1 MKKSEI
7 NFQIELDESNLPKAI
22 KWDAS
27 DKEGEG
33 LESTKSISLNVWDN
47 LNHSTLRIDLW
58 TDEMSVVEMKRFY
71 IDILGGMAQTILN
84 STGDEYMSEEIK
96 DLCDRLV
103 KHVNEENKKSDKR
116 EQWFSVGFPMSW
128 SHTKQLTHTKKKL
141 VILFFKK
148 NTRQSLRYNFC
159 ALKGVCAN

>member
-1 MKKSEI
+1 MKKSDI
-7 NFQIELDESNLPKAI
+7 HFQIELDNKSLPKAI
-22 KWDAS
+22 QWDAS

-58 TDEMSVVEMKRFY
+58 TEEMSVAEMKRFY

-96 DLCDRLV
+96 ALCDRLV
-103 KHVNEENKKSDKR
+103 SHVNEENNKK
-116 EQWFSVGFPMSW
+116 
-128 SHTKQLTHTKKKL
+128 
-141 VILFFKK
+141 
-148 NTRQSLRYNFC
+148 
-159 ALKGVCAN
+159 

>member
-22 KWDAS
+22 MWDAS

-103 KHVNEENKKSDKR
+103 KHVNEENKKS
-116 EQWFSVGFPMSW
+116 M
-128 SHTKQLTHTKKKL
+128 
-141 VILFFKK
+141 
-148 NTRQSLRYNFC
+148 
-159 ALKGVCAN
+159 

>member
-96 DLCDRLV
+96 DMCDRLV
-103 KHVNEENKKSDKR
+103 KHVNEENKKS
-116 EQWFSVGFPMSW
+116 
-128 SHTKQLTHTKKKL
+128 L
-141 VILFFKK
+141 
-148 NTRQSLRYNFC
+148 
-159 ALKGVCAN
+159 

>member
-7 NFQIELDESNLPKAI
+7 NFQIELDDANLPKAI
-22 KWDAS
+22 HWDAS
-27 DKEGEG
+27 DKEGDG
-33 LESTKSISLNVWDN
+33 IESTKSISLNVWDN

-103 KHVNEENKKSDKR
+103 KHVNEENKKS
-116 EQWFSVGFPMSW
+116 
-128 SHTKQLTHTKKKL
+128 L
-141 VILFFKK
+141 
-148 NTRQSLRYNFC
+148 
-159 ALKGVCAN
+159 

>member
-7 NFQIELDESNLPKAI
+7 NFQIELDGANLPKTI
-22 KWDAS
+22 HWDAS
-27 DKEGEG
+27 DNEGEG
-33 LESTKSISLNVWDN
+33 LEATKSISLNVWDN

-58 TDEMSVVEMKRFY
+58 TEEMSVVEMKRFY

-103 KHVNEENKKSDKR
+103 KHVNTENKKS
-116 EQWFSVGFPMSW
+116 
-128 SHTKQLTHTKKKL
+128 L
-141 VILFFKK
+141 
-148 NTRQSLRYNFC
+148 
-159 ALKGVCAN
+159 

>member
-7 NFQIELDESNLPKAI
+7 KFQVELDEQSLPKAI
-22 KWDAS
+22 SWDAS

-58 TDEMSVVEMKRFY
+58 TEEMSVVEMKRFY

-84 STGDEYMSEEIK
+84 STSDEYMSEEIK
-96 DLCDRLV
+96 VLCDRLV
-103 KHVNEENKKSDKR
+103 QHVNEENKK
-116 EQWFSVGFPMSW
+116 
-128 SHTKQLTHTKKKL
+128 
-141 VILFFKK
+141 
-148 NTRQSLRYNFC
+148 
-159 ALKGVCAN
+159 A